1 MINLKRKT
9 VINSLTALV
18 GSDNITS
25 KTAEYGI
32 LPSGKLWI
40 KNFLEVLPGD
50 IESVTRKKYSA
61 EVTSQISID
70 CAKLKTVVEAADP
83 DLLKDGD
90 PFRIC
95 FRIVPDGF
103 VAAPYDAPLEST
115 WRDKAVLEFKY
126 SSTAATLCT
135 NIKSVFEGVL
145 AQFEDER
152 LPKLSAESTST
163 VVKLDVPSGL
173 MVGAILVEK
182 VEKDWQEYSKPIFVT
197 ETPDGTLSS
206 TVPVVFTS
214 HKNEFGGDDSVAAVV
229 FPNGQNYA
237 WGADHM
243 DAKPIPGIKY
253 DQINITVKTHDKGY
267 GYDQIGEDK
276 DGRVYFEIWCNTAN
290 AGTLM
295 TFLTTNASMSAES
308 IPGFESDSTV
318 QKYVAGG
325 GSSSSSPAASPAA
338 STPASSH

>member
-40 KNFLEVLPGD
+40 KNFLEVLPAD
-50 IESVTRKKYSA
+50 VESVVRKKYSA
-61 EVTSQISID
+61 EVISQISID
-70 CAKLKTVVEAADP
+70 CTKLKALVEAADP

-95 FRIVPDGF
+95 FRLVPDGF

-115 WRDKAVLEFKY
+115 WRDKAIVEFKY
-126 SSTAATLCT
+126 SSTAATLCQ
-135 NIKSVFEGVL
+135 NIKDVFNGVL
-145 AQFEDER
+145 SDFEDER
-152 LPKLSAESTST
+152 LPVLSDDSTST

-173 MVGAILVEK
+173 KVGAILVEK

-197 ETPDGTLSS
+197 ETPDGTLSN
-206 TVPVVFTS
+206 TVPVVFTR
-214 HKNEFGGDDSVAAVV
+214 HQAEFGGDDSVAAVV

-243 DAKPIPGIKY
+243 DAKPIPGVKY
-253 DQINITVKTHDKGY
+253 DQINITVTTHDKGY
-267 GYDQIGEDK
+267 GYDQVGEDK
-276 DGRVYFEIWCNTAN
+276 NGRVYFEIWCNTNN
-290 AGTLM
+290 ASTLV
-295 TFLTTNASMSAES
+295 TFLKNNASMSKED
-308 IPGFESDSTV
+308 IPGYESDSTV
-318 QKYVAGG
+318 EKYVSG
-325 GSSSSSPAASPAA
+325 GSASGSTSTSAAA
-338 STPASSH
+338 STASSH

>member
-25 KTAEYGI
+25 KAAEYGI

-83 DLLKDGD
+83 DLLKNGD

-115 WRDKAVLEFKY
+115 WRDKAVVEFKY

-135 NIKSVFEGVL
+135 NIKSVFNGVL
-145 AQFEDER
+145 AEFEDER
-152 LPKLSAESTST
+152 LPKLSDASTST

-173 MVGAILVEK
+173 KVGAILVEK

-197 ETPDGTLSS
+197 ETPDGTLSD

-243 DAKPIPGIKY
+243 DAKPTPGVKY

-276 DGRVYFEIWCNTAN
+276 NGRVYFEIWCNTN
-290 AGTLM
+290 SAGTLM

-308 IPGFESDSTV
+308 DSTV

-325 GSSSSSPAASPAA
+325 GSSSTAG
-338 STPASSH
+338 STAGSTSASSH